1 MKKLLHIIGTRPQII
16 KLASMLK
23 SSPPDIINIV
33 IDTNQHYENSMQR
46 NLYEDFKINTE
57 SIIFLKNEKSLSN
70 NVSAISN
77 LITHEIQIIEPDIV
91 LVYGDT
97 YTTLAG
103 ALSAKNNK
111 IKSIHIEA
119 GLRSFSDDQI
129 EETNR
134 ILADNICDYLFCPT
148 QTAIENLQKEGLGRK
163 AYFTGDIMLDI
174 FLNTE
179 FKKIKFPL
187 PENYYLAT
195 LHRSENIENKKKLE
209 SIFQSFRNI
218 PNLIIPLHHSLKDK
232 LNEYDLYDSLP
243 LNIKFLEPLTYSE
256 ILHTISQ
263 SKGVITDSGGLQKD
277 SFWLNKPTLTLR
289 TNTEWVETLQS
300 GGNILVNN
308 FPANLFA
315 LINSIN
321 IIEEDKFS
329 LFGNGSAVKN
339 IMSKIREINL

>member
-23 SSPPDIINIV
+23 SSPPDTVNFV
-33 IDTNQHYENSMQR
+33 IDTNQHYEKSMQR

-57 SIIFLKNEKSLSN
+57 SIIFLKNKNSLSN
-70 NVSAISN
+70 NVSAMSSLISN
-77 LITHEIQIIEPDIV
+77 QIQVIKPDIV

-97 YTTLAG
+97 YTTVAG

-148 QTAIENLQKEGLGRK
+148 QTALKNLQKEGLGSK
-163 AYFTGDIMLDI
+163 AFFTGDIMLDI
-174 FLNTE
+174 FLKTE
-179 FKKIKFPL
+179 FKMIKSPL
-187 PENYYLAT
+187 PNNYYLAT
-195 LHRSENIENKKKLE
+195 IHRSENIENEKKLE
-209 SIFQSFRNI
+209 NIFHSFRNI
-218 PNLIIPLHHSLKDK
+218 PNLIIPMHHSLKNK
-232 LNEYDLYDSLP
+232 LIENELYDNLP
-243 LNIKFLEPLTYSE
+243 PNIKLVEPLTYSE
-256 ILHTISQ
+256 ILYVISQ

-289 TNTEWVETLQS
+289 SNTEWIETLQS
-300 GGNILVNN
+300 GSNILVND
-308 FPANLFA
+308 FPTDLFA
-315 LINSIN
+315 LINLIN
-321 IIEEDKFS
+321 TVEEDKFS
-329 LFGNGSAVKN
+329 LFGNGSAVEN